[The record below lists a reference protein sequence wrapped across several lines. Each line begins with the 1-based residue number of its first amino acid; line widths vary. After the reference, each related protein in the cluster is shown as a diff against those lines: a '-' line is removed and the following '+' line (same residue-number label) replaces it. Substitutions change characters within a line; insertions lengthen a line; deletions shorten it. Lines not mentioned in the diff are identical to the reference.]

1 MPMYCAIY
9 SKQFTRCEAFCLALD
24 AIGTLLHHS
33 AASLV
38 ICMLLSGS
46 ITAERSVV
54 DPILILC
61 IQHWIVLVPQIFTGL
76 YQKRLYGFIQ
86 LGLEIWFEWTVF
98 SNLEHMHW
106 TAQVA
111 GLEMSVAHLIWFVS
125 GLASTSTTERRRG
138 LLVTPE

>member
-1 MPMYCAIY
+1 MYCAIY
-9 SKQFTRCEAFCLALD
+9 SKQFTRREALCLALD

-61 IQHWIVLVPQIFTGL
+61 IQHWIVLVPQIFTGM
-76 YQKRLYGFIQ
+76 YQNKRLYRLIQ
-86 LGLEIWFEWTVF
+86 LGLQIWFEWIVF
-98 SNLEHMHW
+98 SNVEHLHW

-111 GLEMSVAHLIWFVS
+111 GLEMAVEHLI
-125 GLASTSTTERRRG
+125 
-138 LLVTPE
+138 